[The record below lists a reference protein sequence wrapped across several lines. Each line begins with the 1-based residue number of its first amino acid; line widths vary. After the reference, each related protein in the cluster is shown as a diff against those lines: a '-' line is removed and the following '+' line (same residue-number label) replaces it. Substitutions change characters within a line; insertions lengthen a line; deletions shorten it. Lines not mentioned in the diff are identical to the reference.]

1 MKRHS
6 MISPLVLLAMFSL
19 AGGDGL
25 PGKIGIA
32 HAQSTVAP
40 QERTV
45 QSNNTGQ
52 SQNPSTSRQQTNTT
66 RIFIRE
72 ERPSNTVKENSTQQ
86 RLPVNLVKE
95 KKQNRP
101 SEPEKPAPPEE
112 KKKRPKWPIINRP
125 SKPETIHPPHYPFWP
140 HRTTTVIRETQ
151 PVIVI
156 NNPPAEPQPPPKPE
170 PKYLWVP
177 PVMGKR
183 TEPGHWEYGVQKIW
197 MGDHWRYEQDET
209 QKTWVPE
216 KEVDYVQEPGYWDV
230 VE

>member
-66 RIFIRE
+66 VPE
-72 ERPSNTVKENSTQQ
+72 EGKKRPKPT
-86 RLPVNLVKE
+86 LF
-95 KKQNRP
+95 KKPTN
-101 SEPEKPAPPEE
+101 EPENPTPPEDE
-112 KKKRPKWPIINRP
+112 KKRPKWPIINRP